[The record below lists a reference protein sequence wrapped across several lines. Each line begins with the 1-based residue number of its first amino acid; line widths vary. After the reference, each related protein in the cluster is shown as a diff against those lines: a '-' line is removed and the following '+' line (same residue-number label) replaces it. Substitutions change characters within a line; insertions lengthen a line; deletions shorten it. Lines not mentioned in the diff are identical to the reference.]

1 MARFSAKTSSMDTR
15 PRRHTRTRRRGPKR
29 SSSTLSHHSFLGKA
43 RPTRTVTPRRSR
55 LTFIYVGNLSSDVT
69 NADLEKLFGSS
80 GKITKIDIRCGF
92 GAGAVP
98 GSTRNHTAATVY
110 ATILFDS
117 VEAATR
123 ALAMNGRTILDR
135 KIIASPS
142 FLDMP
147 EAQRGM
153 RRKPFKLF
161 DVDLT
166 NIGNAVHHAVDKLYT
181 GGTHVF
187 PSERADV

>member
-1 MARFSAKTSSMDTR
+1 MARFSAKTSSMDTC
-15 PRRHTRTRRRGPKR
+15 PRRHTRPRRRAPKR
-29 SSSTLSHHSFLGKA
+29 SSSTLSRHSVLGNA
-43 RPTRTVTPRRSR
+43 RPTRTVTPRRSQ

-69 NADLEKLFGSS
+69 NAELEKLFGSS

-98 GSTRNHTAATVY
+98 GRTRNHTVY

-123 ALAMNGRTILDR
+123 ALAMNGRTVLDR

-147 EAQRGM
+147 EARRGM
-153 RRKPFKLF
+153 RQKPFKLF

-166 NIGNAVHHAVDKLYT
+166 NMGNTVHHAVDKLCT

-187 PSERADV
+187 P

>member
-1 MARFSAKTSSMDTR
+1 MARFSAKTSSMDTC
-15 PRRHTRTRRRGPKR
+15 PRRTRTRRRGPKR
-29 SSSTLSHHSFLGKA
+29 SSSTLSQLSSLGKA
-43 RPTRTVTPRRSR
+43 KPASMVTPRRSR

-69 NADLEKLFGSS
+69 NADLERLFGSS

-98 GSTRNHTAATVY
+98 GSTRNHTVY

-123 ALAMNGRTILDR
+123 ALAMNGRNILDR

-147 EAQRGM
+147 EARRGM

-166 NIGNAVHHAVDKLYT
+166 NIGNAVHHAVDKLCT

-187 PSERADV
+187 PE